1 MIKKTFKTVA
11 ALILALAL
19 FAGCENPSNNST
31 NNSANNSTNNPSEDP
46 ANSNVEQTL
55 KNAIQNVKKVPATKE
70 EFTALISE
78 VMAEFSGASA
88 TAKKVTPSGTPITNA
103 DEIVTKLKELIPDAK
118 NFAQALNEGK
128 NATFKKSIN
137 IGEMSYENWLKVVF
151 DFYDELNKEFNNSS
165 SPSSE
170 LKKQMIESLNMTE
183 EDFNKL
189 LENANKYSSIK
200 QFYVNADIS
209 KTASDISAKA
219 QALVSAGVSDVD
231 KVIGLF
237 YPEKPFTSPIKV
249 AFADVSY
256 DCDVG
261 LAENDFNALSNRKFD
276 QLSEN
281 AKIGYEFYTSLKFA
295 VCTKSGNGG
304 IVKIETTVNR
314 NKNYFIK
321 LEEINKKI
329 QENTITQEECQKEL
343 IDLLKEYYKIKI
355 SVEDKDGNSNSIDFT
370 IEDLYGFGSAL

>member
-31 NNSANNSTNNPSEDP
+31 NNSTNNPSEEP

-70 EFTALISE
+70 EFTVLISE

-88 TAKKVTPSGTPITNA
+88 TAKKVTPSGTLITNA

-137 IGEMSYENWLKVVF
+137 IGEMAYENWLKVVF

-170 LKKQMIESLNMTE
+170 LKKQMLESLNMTE
-183 EDFNKL
+183 EEFNKL

-261 LAENDFNALSNRKFD
+261 LAENDFNALSNGKFG

-304 IVKIETTVNR
+304 IVKTETTVNY

-329 QENTITQEECQKEL
+329 QEDTITQEEYQKEL
-343 IDLLKEYYKIKI
+343 IDLLKKYYKIKI
-355 SVEDKDGNSNSIDFT
+355 SVEDKDGKTNSIDFT

>member
-1 MIKKTFKTVA
+1 MTFS
-11 ALILALAL
+11 L

-31 NNSANNSTNNPSEDP
+31 NNPSEAP
-46 ANSNVEQTL
+46 TNSNVEQTL
-55 KNAIQNVKKVPATKE
+55 KSAIQDVKKVPATKE

-78 VMAEFSGASA
+78 VMAEFSGDSA
-88 TAKKVTPSGTPITNA
+88 TARKVTPSGTPITNA
-103 DEIVTKLKELIPDAK
+103 DEIVTKLKELIPDVK
-118 NFAQALNEGK
+118 NFVQALNEGK
-128 NATFKKSIN
+128 DAKFKKSIN
-137 IGEMSYENWLKVVF
+137 IGEISYENWLKVVF
-151 DFYDELNKEFNNSS
+151 DFYDELNKQFQNSS
-165 SPSSE
+165 SSSSE

-183 EDFNKL
+183 EDFNEL
-189 LENANKYSSIK
+189 LKNADKYSSIK
-200 QFYVNADIS
+200 QFYVNADIN

-261 LAENDFNALSNRKFD
+261 LAENDFNALSNGKFG

-304 IVKIETTVNR
+304 IVKTETTINC

-329 QENTITQEECQKEL
+329 QEDTITQEEYQKEL
-343 IDLLKEYYKIKI
+343 IDLLKKYYKIKI
-355 SVEDKDGNSNSIDFT
+355 SVEDKDGKSNSIDFT